1 MGGALRL
8 DALRA
13 GMQAL
18 TRRRSVFK
26 RVKGAREGPAG
37 RSAVLVG
44 FCDDARCDHAPSLL
58 LTLRAAR
65 MRTHKGEGA
74 FPGGREDPADGA
86 DPVTTALRELHEEVG
101 IDAGSVEVLGMS
113 HDLPIPG
120 KLRVTPVVG
129 WLGPI
134 DVADLTLAEAVRQ
147 RPTLAPPPFQQHA
160 GGPEATQVL
169 APSGL

>member
-8 DALRA
+8 DALRV

-18 TRRRSVFK
+18 TRRRSVIK
-26 RVKGAREGPAG
+26 RVKGAREGAAG

-44 FCDDARCDHAPSLL
+44 LCEDARCDHTPSLL

-65 MRTHKGEGA
+65 MRTHKGEVA
-74 FPGGREDPADGA
+74 FPGGREDPTDGG
-86 DPVTTALRELHEEVG
+86 DPITTALRELEEEVG
-101 IDAGSVEVLGMS
+101 IEAGSVEVLGMS

-147 RPTLAPPPFQQHA
+147 RPTL
-160 GGPEATQVL
+160 L
-169 APSGL
+169 